1 MSDWITAPDQRTRE
15 GGDLDNSQGDPNAQ
29 ARGETTAQR
38 LDRNYGELLQELRVV
53 QTGVQILFAFLLSL
67 AFYEKFNQL
76 TTTQRNF
83 YFGTL
88 MVAVL
93 AGALLIAPVAHHR
106 MLFGQRRK
114 DDLVAASNK
123 LAIIGLV
130 LVMLA
135 LAGSIFLIAD
145 VLYSRTASVTVLA
158 VILAV
163 FVAVWFVMPRLY
175 RHH

>member
-1 MSDWITAPDQRTRE
+1 MSDWTADAKERAE
-15 GGDLDNSQGDPNAQ
+15 KDDLDAAKSDPNAQ
-29 ARGETTAQR
+29 LRGETTAQR

-53 QTGVQILFAFLLSL
+53 QTGVQVLFAFLLSL
-67 AFYEKFNQL
+67 AFYEKFDKL
-76 TTTQRNF
+76 TSTQRNF

-88 MVAVL
+88 LVAVV

-114 DDLVAASNK
+114 AALVAASNK
-123 LAIIGLV
+123 LAIVGLC

-145 VLYSRTASVTVLA
+145 VLYGRTTSIGVFAVVIA
-158 VILAV
+158 IFVIL
-163 FVAVWFVMPRLY
+163 WFLMPRLY
-175 RHH
+175 RGR

>member
-1 MSDWITAPDQRTRE
+1 MNDWSAGAKERRDE
-15 GGDLDNSQGDPNAQ
+15 DDLDDDRSDPNARL
-29 ARGETTAQR
+29 RGETTAQR

-67 AFYEKFNQL
+67 AFYEKFNHL
-76 TTTQRNF
+76 TSTQRNF
-83 YFGTL
+83 YFITL

-93 AGALLIAPVAHHR
+93 AGAVLIAPVSHHR

-114 DDLVAASNK
+114 DALVAASNK
-123 LAIIGLV
+123 LAIAGLV

-145 VLYSRTASVTVLA
+145 VLYSRTASILVLA
-158 VILAV
+158 AVIAA
-163 FVAVWFVMPRLY
+163 FVSLWFVMPRLY
-175 RHH
+175 RDS